1 MKTLDVIC
9 PVFNEAEVIEAFYAE
24 LKKQLALLPYTSRMI
39 FVLDASTDRT
49 AEIIQ
54 AICKK
59 DPQVTLIMLSARFGH
74 QLSLVAG
81 MDHSSADYVVMM
93 DCDLEHPPS
102 VIPRLLEKA
111 AEGYDIV
118 YTTRHY
124 AADTPALKKLT
135 SSLYYRFINVM
146 TDLTLTDG
154 SADFRLI
161 SGKVRDVFKHSI
173 REQNQ
178 FLRGLFSWVGFRSA
192 HVDFVSQV
200 RAGGVSKYRLNRL
213 IRFAAVG
220 IVSFSKKPL
229 RLAIYTGFLVSVLAL
244 LSIVYHLY
252 SWMIHSNVP
261 QGWATLAILIS
272 FIGGAQLFC
281 LGILGEYLG
290 FIFDEVK
297 GRPLYIVD
305 RKVN

>member
-9 PVFNEAEVIEAFYAE
+9 PVFNEAEVIEAFYTE
-24 LKKQLALLPYTSRMI
+24 LKKQLALLPYVSRI
-39 FVLDASTDRT
+39 FFVLDASTDRT

-54 AICKK
+54 SICGK

-81 MDHSSADYVVMM
+81 MDHSTADYVVMM

-111 AEGYDIV
+111 VEGYDIV

-124 AADTPALKKLT
+124 AADVPALKKLT

-178 FLRGLFSWVGFRSA
+178 FLRGLFSWVGFRST

-200 RAGGVSKYRLNRL
+200 RAGGVSKYRLSRL

-244 LSIVYHLY
+244 LSIIYHLY
-252 SWMIHSNVP
+252 AWMIHSDVP